1 MGAYIAVAP
10 VFDTETGA
18 THMPG
23 HRFELDDER
32 AGALVAAG
40 FAERAAGQRAQG
52 APVHDQDAEPDES
65 EDEGTGDEEEP
76 AEDRDMTALYETMT
90 NANLEEILASRGVE
104 VPKKANKRTLISL
117 LVEGDG

>member
-32 AGALVAAG
+32 AEALLAAG
-40 FAERAAGQRAQG
+40 FAELAPGQPARP
-52 APVHDQDAEPDES
+52 APVPEPNAEPVEADDE
-65 EDEGTGDEEEP
+65 TGDEKEP

>member
-32 AGALVAAG
+32 AGALLAAG
-40 FAERAAGQRAQG
+40 FAELAPGQPARP
-52 APVHDQDAEPDES
+52 APVPEPDAEPDEA
-65 EDEGTGDEEEP
+65 EDESETPEGC
-76 AEDRDMTALYETMT
+76 DMTALYETMT

>member
-10 VFDTETGA
+10 VFDPETGA

-40 FAERAAGQRAQG
+40 FAELAAGQPAQ
-52 APVHDQDAEPDES
+52 PVPVTETDAEPVGTDDGLD
-65 EDEGTGDEEEP
+65 DEGKAP
-76 AEDRDMTALYETMT
+76 EDCDMTALYETMT
-90 NANLEEILASRGVE
+90 NANLEEILASRGVA

>member
-23 HRFELDDER
+23 HRFELDDDR
-32 AGALVAAG
+32 AGALLAAG
-40 FAERAAGQRAQG
+40 FAERAACQRAQG
-52 APVHDQDAEPDES
+52 APVHDQDAEPDEF
-65 EDEGTGDEEEP
+65 EDEGETQ
-76 AEDRDMTALYETMT
+76 EDRDMTALYETMT